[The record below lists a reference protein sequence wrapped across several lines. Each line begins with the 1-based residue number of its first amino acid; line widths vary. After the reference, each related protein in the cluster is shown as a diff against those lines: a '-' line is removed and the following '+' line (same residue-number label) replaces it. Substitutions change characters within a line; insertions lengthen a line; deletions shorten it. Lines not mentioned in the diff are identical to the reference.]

1 VSLREFC
8 VWLEATPLSL
18 LLQTTTWVIPTVQTI
33 HIVSISVVI
42 SSALVVHLHTLGLAM
57 RSQSSAQLAR
67 RFLPWIWTALGVLLL
82 TGTILVI
89 GEPGRSL
96 PNFVF
101 QLKMVLVLVA
111 VALTMCYQQPLRRD
125 PIFWAATRTR
135 RVSANTI
142 AVVSLCVWVGIV
154 FAGRWIAYAIDG

>member
-18 LLQTTTWVIPTVQTI
+18 FIQTTTWIIPTIQTI
-33 HIVSISVVI
+33 HIVSIAVVI
-42 SSALVVHLHTLGLAM
+42 SSVLMVHLHTLGFAM
-57 RSQSSAQLAR
+57 RSQSGAQLAH

-96 PNFVF
+96 PNVMF
-101 QLKMVLVLVA
+101 QLKMALVLVG
-111 VALTMCYQQPLRRD
+111 VALTMFYQQPLRRD
-125 PIFWAATRTR
+125 PVFWAANGMR
-135 RVSANTI
+135 RATANTI
-142 AVVSLCVWVGIV
+142 AAVSLCVWVGII

>member
-18 LLQTTTWVIPTVQTI
+18 FIQTTTWIIPTIQTI
-33 HIVSISVVI
+33 HIVSIAVVI
-42 SSALVVHLHTLGLAM
+42 SSVLVVHLHTLGLAM

-67 RFLPWIWTALGVLLL
+67 RFLPWVWTALVVLLL
-82 TGTILVI
+82 TGTTLVI

-96 PNFVF
+96 PNIMF

-111 VALTMCYQQPLRRD
+111 VALTVFYQQPLRRD
-125 PIFWAATRTR
+125 PVFWAANRLR
-135 RVSANTI
+135 RACANTI